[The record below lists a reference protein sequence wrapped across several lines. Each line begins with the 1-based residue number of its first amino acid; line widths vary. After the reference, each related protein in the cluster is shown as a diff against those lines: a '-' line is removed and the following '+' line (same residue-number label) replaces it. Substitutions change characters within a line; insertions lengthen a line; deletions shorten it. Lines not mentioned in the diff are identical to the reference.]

1 MSALTE
7 NTTTTAGSSLEKR
20 VENGITDAIPELKSN
35 TNELPDVP
43 EGGTKAYLAILGAFT
58 GMFVSFGWVN
68 CIALFQAEYE
78 INQLKDYTTS
88 EVSWITS
95 IECRIILCIRKNEL
109 LIHYSLLHALCLPT
123 QWPTLR
129 SIWRT
134 PPYRNWDFHACLWP
148 HDGKSLQQIL
158 SICFKSVGMLWN
170 RSFPDIRAS
179 DDSGNHPTCLPI

>member
-1 MSALTE
+1 VV
-7 NTTTTAGSSLEKR
+7 N
-20 VENGITDAIPELKSN
+20 NITDAIPELKSN

-95 IECRIILCIRKNEL
+95 TECKLILRNVQNEL
-109 LIHYSLLHALCLPT
+109 LTHHSFPT
-123 QWPTLR
+123 QRSTLR
-129 SIWRT
+129 SIWPT
-134 PPYRNWDFHACLWP
+134 PPHRNWDFHACLWP
-148 HDGKSLQQIL
+148 HDGKPL
-158 SICFKSVGMLWN
+158 
-170 RSFPDIRAS
+170 
-179 DDSGNHPTCLPI
+179 

>member
-1 MSALTE
+1 MSGQTE
-7 NTTTTAGSSLEKR
+7 KRTTTADSSLDKR
-20 VENGITDAIPELKSN
+20 VVNNITDAIPELKSN

-78 INQLKDYTTS
+78 INRMKDYTTS

-95 IECRIILCIRKNEL
+95 IECRIVLIGQNEL
-109 LIHYSLLHALCLPT
+109 LTHHSFLHALRFPT

-129 SIWRT
+129 SIWPT
-134 PPYRNWDFHACLWP
+134 PPHRNWDFHACLWS
-148 HDGKSLQQIL
+148 HDGNSLQQIL
-158 SICFKSVGMLWN
+158 SVCVKSVGTLWN
-170 RSFPDIRAS
+170 RSIPDNRTS
-179 DDSGNHPTCLPI
+179 DDSGNHPTSLPL